1 MELIAPRKIF
11 EKFFK
16 NPLTNPPK
24 YDIIYTQSRREQQ
37 CFKKNIDK
45 QKRKQRKLWNGYYT
59 RVTPTKAD
67 KIDKINKKYKK
78 RGFEQ

>member
-1 MELIAPRKIF
+1 ML
-11 EKFFK
+11 
-16 NPLTNPPK
+16 
-24 YDIIYTQSRREQQ
+24 Q
-37 CFKKNIDK
+37 KNIDK
-45 QKRKQRKLWNGYYT
+45 QKRKQRKLWNGYYP

>member
-1 MELIAPRKIF
+1 
-11 EKFFK
+11 
-16 NPLTNPPK
+16 LTNPRRC
-24 YDIIYTQSRREQQ
+24 DIIYTVKERATMLQ
-37 CFKKNIDK
+37 KNIDK

-78 RGFEQ
+78 RGLEQ